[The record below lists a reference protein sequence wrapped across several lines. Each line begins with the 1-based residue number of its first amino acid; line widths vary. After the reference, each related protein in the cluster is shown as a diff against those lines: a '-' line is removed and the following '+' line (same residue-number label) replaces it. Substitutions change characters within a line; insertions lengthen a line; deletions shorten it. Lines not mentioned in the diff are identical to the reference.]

1 MLYESRFDAE
11 RFSVNPSPPSG
22 GIKGGRQLH
31 QGVFVF
37 CPLSKVVFPMG
48 NLHFDAGQF
57 EIGRGTDFFNTLIMA
72 KELGCGEKNA

>member
-1 MLYESRFDAE
+1 M
-11 RFSVNPSPPSG
+11 
-22 GIKGGRQLH
+22 QLH

-72 KELGCGEKNA
+72 KELGCMEKNA

>member
-31 QGVFVF
+31 RGVRVITSRCNGDYIEVYLCFA
-37 CPLSKVVFPMG
+37 
-48 NLHFDAGQF
+48 HGQKK
-57 EIGRGTDFFNTLIMA
+57 IGPCYN
-72 KELGCGEKNA
+72 ES

>member
-31 QGVFVF
+31 PGVRLIASR
-37 CPLSKVVFPMG
+37 CKYDYIKVH
-48 NLHFDAGQF
+48 LLIDHGQLV
-57 EIGRGTDFFNTLIMA
+57 D
-72 KELGCGEKNA
+72 